1 MKRETDTQFLE
12 RIHVIPDPPSTWE
25 QWESDG
31 RTLRGDLAEYARLL
45 FAESEAH
52 AKTHQNL
59 NMWRMAAI
67 TAGVVIV
74 MLIFAG
80 WGK

>member
-12 RIHVIPDPPSTWE
+12 RLRIQSDPPSTWE
-25 QWESDG
+25 SWESEG

-52 AKTHQNL
+52 AKTHQKL
-59 NMWRMAAI
+59 NMWRMAAV
-67 TAGVVIV
+67 TGGVIIV
-74 MLIFAG
+74 LLIFAG